1 MIKRRH
7 LIAAL
12 PGAVLARPDLAG
24 PAFAQSPP
32 PPKGKPRELRFGYQ
46 RSGTLLIAKQH
57 GVLEKRLGPLGVT
70 VKWVEFSFG
79 PPLLEAINVGSV
91 DYGTTGDT
99 PPIFAQAARAKLLY
113 VAAVEAAGS
122 GSAILLPPGSALQS
136 LADLKGKRVGF
147 ARASAAHNLT
157 IAALEKAG
165 LAWSDITP
173 VPLAPADAR
182 TAFENGALD
191 AWTIWDPYFAV
202 AETRPGVR
210 ILATG
215 RGIAKQNAFFLGNA
229 DYTRA
234 NPDIITAVNQEL
246 AKVALW
252 AEANRDAVAKV
263 LAEATGI
270 DLAAWQRAVQ
280 RTDYRVAPLDDRV
293 LDEQQRVADRFH
305 KLGLIPNRIAVR
317 DIVWKWETRA

>member
-1 MIKRRH
+1 MACSRNGWGRS
-7 LIAAL
+7 ASRSN
-12 PGAVLARPDLAG
+12 GSN
-24 PAFAQSPP
+24 SPSAH
-32 PPKGKPRELRFGYQ
+32 RFG
-46 RSGTLLIAKQH
+46 T
-57 GVLEKRLGPLGVT
+57 P
-70 VKWVEFSFG
+70 
-79 PPLLEAINVGSV
+79 
-91 DYGTTGDT
+91 GDT

-122 GSAILLPPGSALQS
+122 GSAILLPPGSSLQT
-136 LADLKGKRVGF
+136 LADLKGKRVGY

-234 NPDIITAVNQEL
+234 NPDIITAVNEEL

-270 DLAAWQRAVQ
+270 ELAAWQRAVQ

-293 LDEQQRVADRFH
+293 LDEQQKVADRFH

-317 DIVWKWETRA
+317 DIVWKWETRS